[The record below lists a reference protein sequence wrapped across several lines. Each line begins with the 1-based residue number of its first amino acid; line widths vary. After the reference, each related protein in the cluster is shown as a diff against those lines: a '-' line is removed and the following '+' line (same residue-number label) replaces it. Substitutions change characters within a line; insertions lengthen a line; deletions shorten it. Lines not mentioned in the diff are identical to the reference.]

1 MKEIYYINSDRY
13 GHKHKFVQISEC
25 IGLYSF
31 ESAEEWMPI
40 RVIFDVEDNGKK
52 SIKFIDAEGGPNIYK
67 GWTNG
72 EIIVEDIFQ
81 IGSSIGFTLKEV

>member
-40 RVIFDVEDNGKK
+40 RVIFEDNEKK
-52 SIKFIDAEGGPNIYK
+52 SIKFIDPEGGPNIYK

-81 IGSSIGFTLKEV
+81 IGSAIGFTLKEV

>member
-1 MKEIYYINSDRY
+1 MKQEYIVKSDRY
-13 GHKHKFVQISEC
+13 GHNHKFVQISEC

-40 RVIFDVEDNGKK
+40 RVIFEDNEKK
-52 SIKFIDAEGGPNIYK
+52 NIKFIDPEGGPNIYK

-81 IGSSIGFTLKEV
+81 IGFAIGYRLKEV

>member
-1 MKEIYYINSDRY
+1 MKQEYIVKSDRY
-13 GHKHKFVQISEC
+13 GHKHRFVQISEC

-40 RVIFDVEDNGKK
+40 SVVFGDNEKK
-52 SIKFIDAEGGPNIYK
+52 TIKFVDPEGGPYIYK

-72 EIIVEDIFQ
+72 EIIVEDIFR
-81 IGSSIGFTLKEV
+81 IGSTIGFTLKEK

>member
-1 MKEIYYINSDRY
+1 MKEIYYINSDRNGY
-13 GHKHKFVQISEC
+13 KHKFVQISEC
-25 IGLYSF
+25 ISLYSF

-40 RVIFDVEDNGKK
+40 RVIFEDNEKK
-52 SIKFIDAEGGPNIYK
+52 SIKFIDPEGGPNIYK